1 MQKTSRRVLALV
13 LSLIMALSVFTVAAS
28 AYDGTYVSE
37 THDVFKHY
45 TQTLAP
51 GVEYYNNYAYLK
63 DGEQVVYY
71 VATADIN
78 RDDVIVQGSY
88 WNMQTE
94 QYGMAKLTEQ
104 VASANAKFSDP
115 DDPDFISEN
124 YTVVAGTNGDFYN
137 MQTGRPS
144 GAFAING
151 HVMNESNNRPWFAI
165 FEDGTALCGS
175 GSADYAAAIEA
186 HGAVQNSVGG
196 SQMLV
201 QNGEDVT
208 ASASGSYN
216 TDRHSRTMIGVTADN
231 KVVSCVVDGRQ
242 SPFSAGGSMHELAQI
257 MLEAECVTAINLDG
271 GGSTTFGARPE
282 GEDSFR
288 VINRPSDGSERSISS
303 GVVIASLAAPSN
315 VFDHVSI
322 KVADDYI
329 TPGTSTTFTVDGVST
344 SGASA
349 EIPEEV
355 TYVAI
360 NGSIDGNVVTAGD
373 EGEVEIRAMRGD
385 DVVGYAIFNAVIPDS
400 IEFAQA
406 TFTVPY
412 GKSMDLGI
420 IAKYGLNEVKTKPAD
435 FEYTLEIPEDAG
447 QIVDGVMVA
456 PAEGAEAAANA
467 VTATLVADETKTAT
481 ANIAFGKASQVLFD
495 FEDGTTQKWV
505 RYNTSNYNYI
515 HTRGTTSNVTAENGQ
530 VHSGKHALK
539 INAKFSE
546 TWEAGYISGRAG
558 VYGMDEIIDLKG
570 ATRLGMWMYIPT
582 ANASFNGRIFLCKVT
597 ERDEETGAVTK
608 YDGYYTAT
616 QIDNGGNWNCG
627 FTTQYDEPGWHYV
640 YFDLST
646 DTDWCIIKNATLL
659 DFYINDRNGDSFG
672 YNHLNHTNG
681 NADMNLYIDDV
692 TVDYSSV
699 VEDREAP
706 VFSSVLLGDDGPHSN
721 EGLVLER
728 GSNYESD
735 GYGRLDLSARV
746 ADNTAKTN
754 YTGLN
759 ADSAKVYLDGVEFP
773 CTYVNGIITAPTY
786 TFTNGQHTVKFA
798 ISDNAGNYASAIR
811 TFTVKN
817 TDKDQSVWIEAK
829 DPDADKIL
837 LGSLYWVNV
846 KAADAANVASVDVDL
861 DLDNLSNWE
870 LDHMEIAQGF
880 DASYKIINADEN
892 IAKLTIT
899 RNSDAIALLDGDAI
913 VSMPIRTWE
922 LPAVAANYGHAG
934 VVWMYP
940 NYKSGNEV
948 WPVNVIVNVA
958 AGQATFS
965 DDSTEIFTGDEVN
978 VRTES
983 IYWDND
989 NAKASDD
996 YYKNW
1001 NGGHDHRP
1009 ETAQYYSD
1017 TATNH
1022 VDARVSKE
1030 AKAPTCTE
1038 DGWTEELYCDVCNS
1052 VVKWSEP
1059 IPATGHDFALDLDQH
1074 AIVCKTCGAVDTSF
1088 TGVFENNGKYYYA
1101 KFGVLD
1107 SGWIMVDDDYY
1118 YFDKETFEGKDGV
1131 VSNHDVMNSSNT
1143 FTYTFENGKLVHGEW
1158 VKLADGTRYYYGPN
1172 YYAGI
1177 FATIDGNTYYFDKKG
1192 YYLTG
1197 YQLLTTGS
1205 NSHQK
1210 KWHLFDEN
1218 GIDQVPLNGLHQI
1231 EGDLYYLE
1239 DGWPI
1244 HKGLIKEGDDY
1255 YYIRSNGIAAVDCA
1269 CYAYVTNCDLPADQT
1284 YEFGADGKMIIPE
1297 PDPVKNGIVDGYYY
1311 ENDELV
1317 YAGLI
1322 KIDGDYYYVRSTG
1335 IVATNGTYYAY
1346 KTSCDLSANR
1356 EYKFDENGK
1365 MIDPPAPYEGV
1376 KNGIVDGYYY
1386 ENDEIVYAGLIKLD
1400 GDYYYIRSAGNVAK
1414 NGSYYAYKTSC
1425 DLPADTRYEFDAD
1438 GKMINPYTYYLVGSM
1453 NNWTNMQNEYK
1464 FVKNT
1469 ASDANEY
1476 MLLGVKI
1483 AAETE
1488 LKVQANN
1495 NAWYPD
1501 NAANLTIHDAGIYDI
1516 YFRPDYSGDSA
1527 WYNGCIYAS
1536 RVGDI
1541 PAVKNGIVDG
1551 YYYENDQIVYAGLI
1565 KLNDDYYYV
1574 RSSGIVAT
1582 NGTYFAYKTS
1592 CDLPADREYKFD
1604 EDGKM
1609 INPPTPYV
1617 GVKNGIVD
1625 GYYYENDQIVYKGLT
1640 KIGEDYYY
1648 IRTTGIVAKNGKFYA
1663 YKTSCDLPADTTYT
1677 FDADGKMIR

>member
-1 MQKTSRRVLALV
+1 MKKTPKRVLALV

-115 DDPDFISEN
+115 DDPDFVSEN

-175 GSADYAAAIEA
+175 GSADYAAAIDA

-201 QNGEDVT
+201 QDGVDVT

-303 GVVIASLAAPSN
+303 GIIIASLAAPSN

-373 EGEVEIRAMRGD
+373 EGEVEVRAMLGD

-505 RYNTSNYNYI
+505 RYNTANYNYI

-817 TDKDQSVWIEAK
+817 TDKDQPVWIEAK

-989 NAKASDD
+989 NTKASDD

-1022 VDARVSKE
+1022 VDTRVSKE

-1059 IPATGHDFALDLDQH
+1059 IPATGHDFELDLDKG
-1074 AIVCKTCGAVDTSF
+1074 AIVCKTCGTIDTSY
-1088 TGVFENNGKYYYA
+1088 TGLVEKDGKYYYA
-1101 KFGVLD
+1101 KLGVLD
-1107 SGWIMVDDDYY
+1107 TGWKQIEDDWY
-1118 YFDKETFEGKDGV
+1118 YFDPETLAGVSGTYSYQGIAYEFEDNGKIKSGRWIQHAQGYAYFYGPSCYKNGWQEIDGETYAFNYDGYAYTGLAVVGYSNNAPELYQFTDKGALVEKLDTTGVIKATNGTFYCDNGVAQKAGV
-1131 VSNHDVMNSSNT
+1131 VKDD
-1143 FTYTFENGKLVHGEW
+1143 
-1158 VKLADGTRYYYGPN
+1158 DGNYYYINSTFKAVTSCTYGIAPAKTN
-1172 YYAGI
+1172 GLIPAG
-1177 FATIDGNTYYFDKKG
+1177 TYE
-1192 YYLTG
+1192 
-1197 YQLLTTGS
+1197 
-1205 NSHQK
+1205 
-1210 KWHLFDEN
+1210 FDEN
-1218 GIDQVPLNGLHQI
+1218 GVITNLPAPDDPDPQPTHDDGLSFDDDGEIRYYVNGEATYAGVVTDGTSFYYINSSCKAVKNCTYGIGEARTNGLI
-1231 EGDLYYLE
+1231 
-1239 DGWPI
+1239 
-1244 HKGLIKEGDDY
+1244 
-1255 YYIRSNGIAAVDCA
+1255 
-1269 CYAYVTNCDLPADQT
+1269 PAGT
-1284 YEFGADGKMIIPE
+1284 YSIDADGKIIMPE
-1297 PDPVKNGIVDGYYY
+1297 PDPEPVLPDDGLSFDDDGEIRYYVNGEAI
-1311 ENDELV
+1311 
-1317 YAGLI
+1317 YAGVVT
-1322 KIDGDYYYVRSTG
+1322 DG
-1335 IVATNGTYYAY
+1335 
-1346 KTSCDLSANR
+1346 TS
-1356 EYKFDENGK
+1356 F
-1365 MIDPPAPYEGV
+1365 
-1376 KNGIVDGYYY
+1376 
-1386 ENDEIVYAGLIKLD
+1386 
-1400 GDYYYIRSAGNVAK
+1400 YYINS
-1414 NGSYYAYKTSC
+1414 
-1425 DLPADTRYEFDAD
+1425 
-1438 GKMINPYTYYLVGSM
+1438 
-1453 NNWTNMQNEYK
+1453 
-1464 FVKNT
+1464 
-1469 ASDANEY
+1469 
-1476 MLLGVKI
+1476 
-1483 AAETE
+1483 
-1488 LKVQANN
+1488 
-1495 NAWYPD
+1495 
-1501 NAANLTIHDAGIYDI
+1501 
-1516 YFRPDYSGDSA
+1516 
-1527 WYNGCIYAS
+1527 S
-1536 RVGDI
+1536 RK
-1541 PAVKNGIVDG
+1541 AVKNCTYGIG
-1551 YYYENDQIVYAGLI
+1551 EAKTNGLI
-1565 KLNDDYYYV
+1565 
-1574 RSSGIVAT
+1574 
-1582 NGTYFAYKTS
+1582 
-1592 CDLPADREYKFD
+1592 PAGSYAID
-1604 EDGKM
+1604 
-1609 INPPTPYV
+1609 
-1617 GVKNGIVD
+1617 
-1625 GYYYENDQIVYKGLT
+1625 
-1640 KIGEDYYY
+1640 
-1648 IRTTGIVAKNGKFYA
+1648 ANGKII
-1663 YKTSCDLPADTTYT
+1663 LN
-1677 FDADGKMIR
+1677 